1 MHLNIVT
8 YNSGFGRVNE
18 PCMNITGK
26 LFVVLIVAV
35 IAVLLL
41 ITLVDL
47 NLGSLPNHPAD
58 IPDSAVSAS
67 PTLRAPV
74 QEPDVNNLPDQN
86 MTVILSIIGFIGLIF
101 IVVNFMRWRR

>member
-1 MHLNIVT
+1 MN
-8 YNSGFGRVNE
+8 

-41 ITLVDL
+41 NSLVDI
-47 NLGSLPNHPAD
+47 NPGSPPAD
-58 IPDSAVSAS
+58 ISDSAASAS

-74 QEPDVNNLPDQN
+74 QEPDANNLPDQN
-86 MTVILSIIGFIGLIF
+86 MTVMVSIIGFIGLIF
-101 IVVNFMRWRR
+101 IVVNFMRWKR